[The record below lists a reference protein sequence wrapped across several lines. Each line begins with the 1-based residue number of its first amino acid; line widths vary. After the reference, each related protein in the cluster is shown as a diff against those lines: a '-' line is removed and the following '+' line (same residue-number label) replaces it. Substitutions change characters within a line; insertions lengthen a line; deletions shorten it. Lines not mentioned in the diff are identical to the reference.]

1 MKEVDKSLV
10 KEILKSQNIG
20 KKNTADESTV
30 KIQTVQYTGNAASI
44 AVTHDPKEATKV
56 SKKGSKKVET
66 TKTVGN
72 IKIVPAGSPTPKRE
86 ITAKD
91 LFRKREAQAAMST
104 TQPATKPA
112 AKAPA
117 KTSAPAAKP
126 TAKAPAKTSAPAAK
140 PVAKTPAKTTAPAA
154 KPVAKA
160 PAKTSAPAA
169 KPVAKAPAK
178 TPAPAAKPV
187 AKTPAKTTAP
197 AAKPVAKAPA
207 KTSAPAAK
215 STTKEPVKKNTDVTG
230 DTIVHTSPNTRSG
243 KFEVKKSKDGRFVF
257 NLYASNNVIVATSQ
271 TYSSSS
277 AAMTGIQSVIA
288 NAKSA
293 PIEDQTVKNYTTLPY
308 PKWEIYADKGNQF
321 RFRLNASNGS
331 CICHSQGYTS
341 KANCKKGIE
350 SIIRFASD
358 ADVSKSY
365 LEKKN

>member
-1 MKEVDKSLV
+1 MIEYNKKEDTTMKEVDKSLV

-20 KKNTADESTV
+20 KKNTADESAV

-104 TQPATKPA
+104 TQPATKPV
-112 AKAPA
+112 AKA
-117 KTSAPAAKP
+117 
-126 TAKAPAKTSAPAAK
+126 
-140 PVAKTPAKTTAPAA
+140 PAKTTAPAA

-178 TPAPAAKPV
+178 TP
-187 AKTPAKTTAP
+187 AP

-308 PKWEIYADKGNQF
+308 PKWEIYTDKGNQF